1 MSLPLKRP
9 FWFIA
14 LLFIAL
20 LTACQQAEQ
29 ANPTPSLPIQNEALS
44 TVNQIASPAG
54 DESPLDA
61 TPDPD
66 GQMVY
71 YTTSKR
77 VYRVAAEGGDPTVLA
92 EGSPLITPWGLAI
105 SSDGQ
110 TLYVAD
116 PGSNAIVIV
125 PAGGG
130 TPTILPGSEGTT
142 PRVPEIVVENGNDQ
156 LYYSGV
162 SDNEPAI
169 LKIAP
174 AGGPLN
180 VIYKGS
186 PLVDP
191 SGVAIASD
199 GTIYVADRAAS
210 GNGLGTL
217 FQIRNGVAEAIASNI
232 RVGDPISGLTLLQDQ
247 SLLLASTLHPD
258 NGTAQVIM
266 VNLGSMELALFNKVI
281 GTNSGAAGLHR
292 AHNGNF
298 FAWADF
304 RKNPGEGGVYYLKP

>member
-1 MSLPLKRP
+1 MSLLTRS
-9 FWFIA
+9 FLFILSL
-14 LLFIAL
+14 LLFA
-20 LTACQQAEQ
+20 ACQQAE
-29 ANPTPSLPIQNEALS
+29 PTPTIPTQNEAINTINKIS
-44 TVNQIASPAG
+44 SPAG

-77 VYRVAAEGGDPTVLA
+77 LYRVAAGGGDPTLLA
-92 EGSPLITPWGLAI
+92 EGSPLTTPWGLAI

-116 PGSNAIVIV
+116 PGSNAIFVV

-130 TPTILPGSEGTT
+130 TPAILPGSEGTS
-142 PRVPEIVVENGNDQ
+142 PRVPEIIVENGSDQ

-169 LKIAP
+169 LKMTP
-174 AGGPLN
+174 AGGPPSI
-180 VIYKGS
+180 IYKGS

-191 SGVAIASD
+191 SGVAIASN
-199 GTIYVADRAAS
+199 GTVYVADRS
-210 GNGLGTL
+210 GTI
-217 FQIRNGVAEAIASNI
+217 FQIRNGLAEAIASNI
-232 RVGDPISGLTLLQDQ
+232 RAGDPISGLTLLHDQ
-247 SLLLASTLHPD
+247 SLLLASTLNPD

-266 VNLGSMELALFNKVI
+266 VNLGTMELALFNKVI
-281 GTNSGAAGLHR
+281 GDNSGAAGLHR

-304 RKNPGEGGVYYLKP
+304 RKNPGDGAVYYLKP